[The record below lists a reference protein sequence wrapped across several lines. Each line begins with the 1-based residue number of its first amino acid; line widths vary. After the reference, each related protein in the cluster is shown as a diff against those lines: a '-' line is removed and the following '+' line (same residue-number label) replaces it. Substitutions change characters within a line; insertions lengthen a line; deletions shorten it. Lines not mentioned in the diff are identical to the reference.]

1 MAARAI
7 GRYPRAATAR
17 TARHSR
23 RHCPYIAGERTRAV
37 IVVAPRRACLALVSA
52 HALTRCE
59 AMATQTN
66 LLVATIPAAGAL
78 CCAHTANCLAAART
92 SPVPTLPSASAPRR
106 ASTEA
111 FWSSSPLAYVCL
123 SLHPSSRP
131 DLDRRSVTNLDSERK
146 PKSLRHLEPM
156 TRALKP
162 SEPEFVRNGAVRRTR
177 QNGPISDRSQ
187 NWTVLERA
195 PHGTIPDE
203 FGF

>member
-66 LLVATIPAAGAL
+66 LLVATIPAAGAP
-78 CCAHTANCLAAART
+78 CCAHTANCLAAARYYFAGANP
-92 SPVPTLPSASAPRR
+92 PVRFGTAPRIDR
-106 ASTEA
+106 SLLVLVSARI
-111 FWSSSPLAYVCL
+111 FCL

-131 DLDRRSVTNLDSERK
+131 DHDRRSVSTERGHRCTNPPRNTLRMSPREPPK
-146 PKSLRHLEPM
+146 PLPRASASPCGVPFLGEPW
-156 TRALKP
+156 A
-162 SEPEFVRNGAVRRTR
+162 
-177 QNGPISDRSQ
+177 GP
-187 NWTVLERA
+187 
-195 PHGTIPDE
+195 PGP
-203 FGF
+203 G